1 MGKEAMDAYQSV
13 LEAALHLS
21 PAEQLRL
28 AKELVSGDHLVAF
41 WEDWQYR
48 LEAAGEIISESEI
61 DAVVE
66 QVRAERR
73 RGKP

>member
-1 MGKEAMDAYQSV
+1 MAGEVAHEYHAILK
-13 LEAALHLS
+13 AARSLP

-41 WEDWQYR
+41 WEDWQRR
-48 LEAAGEIISESEI
+48 LEEQGAVASDAEIEASV
-61 DAVVE
+61 A

-73 RGKP
+73 HGER